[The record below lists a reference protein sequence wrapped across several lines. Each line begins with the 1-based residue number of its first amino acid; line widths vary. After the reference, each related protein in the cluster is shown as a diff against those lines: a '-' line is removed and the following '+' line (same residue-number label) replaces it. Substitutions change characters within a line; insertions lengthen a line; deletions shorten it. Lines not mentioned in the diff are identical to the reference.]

1 MTTQGFRATTPR
13 PASNAG
19 GRVAEVEARIRASY
33 VPVQYAFVQFLTEH
47 LVDAVD
53 SFDGDLT
60 QMLVLAVLG
69 QRRLESHLDRQD
81 DSRTASEKA
90 CMSASRI
97 ADVLHLPRQTVNR
110 KLAALK
116 ARGWIANL
124 PQKGWYV
131 IGEDEGGPAKMAFS
145 EFEDRFNN
153 RLARL
158 YVQLRQELQD

>member
-1 MTTQGFRATTPR
+1 MTAPSFRAK
-13 PASNAG
+13 ASLKPMMHNSA
-19 GRVAEVEARIRASY
+19 RVSDVQARIEAAY
-33 VPVQYAFVQFLTEH
+33 YPVQYAFVQFFTEH
-47 LVDAVD
+47 LVDLVD

-69 QRRLESHLDRQD
+69 QRRLESQFDGHDQ
-81 DSRTASEKA
+81 SQCGTA

-116 ARGWIANL
+116 ARGWIDNN
-124 PQKGWYV
+124 PQKGWYIV
-131 IGEDEGGPAKMAFS
+131 GDTKNAPAKDAFS
-145 EFEDRFNN
+145 EFEKRFNK

-158 YVQLRQELQD
+158 YIQLRHELQG

>member
-1 MTTQGFRATTPR
+1 MKAQPCRISHLKPPINNSA
-13 PASNAG
+13 
-19 GRVAEVEARIRASY
+19 RVFEVQKRIEASY
-33 VPVQYAFVQFLTEH
+33 HPVQYAFVQFFTEH
-47 LVDAVD
+47 LVDLVD

-69 QRRLESHLDRQD
+69 QRRLESEFDGIDQ
-81 DSRTASEKA
+81 SQCGKA

-116 ARGWIANL
+116 ARGWVENH
-124 PQKGWYV
+124 PRNGWYV
-131 IGEDEGGPAKMAFS
+131 VGDASQAPAKEAFT
-145 EFEDRFNN
+145 EFQERFNK

-158 YVQLRQELQD
+158 YVQLRQELQV